1 MKNKEPLSK
10 DEIYFLV
17 YFSNFFIGVIL
28 LSFRYHFYSIYSF
41 LLYAG
46 LDPFPVMMLFLV
58 FFCCMY
64 YFCKIMH
71 KKHIIR
77 SFINF
82 IKDNRYRP
90 KNKDN

>member
-17 YFSNFFIGVIL
+17 YFSNLFIGVTL
-28 LSFRYHFYSIYSF
+28 LSFKYYFYSIYSF
-41 LLYAG
+41 LLYAEM
-46 LDPFPVMMLFLV
+46 DPFPVTLLFLI

-64 YFCKIMH
+64 YFFKIVH

-77 SFINF
+77 NFINF
-82 IKDNRYRP
+82 IKDNRYRS